1 MGARKIQDENEA
13 RECIA
18 NVKASGLTLAGW
30 ARSAGIDGRSLHA
43 WNVNLARGD
52 SGSQLR
58 APKARK
64 VRRVKLVELVPMVAP
79 SRSARYIVQVGQLA
93 LEVDAQFD
101 EMTLRRLVAVL
112 RSC

>member
-18 NVKASGLTLAGW
+18 KMKESGLTLAGW
-30 ARSAGIDGRSLHA
+30 ARSARIDGRSLHA
-43 WNVNLARGD
+43 WNVNLARGNV
-52 SGSQLR
+52 GAPRR
-58 APKARK
+58 APAARN
-64 VRRVKLVELVPMVAP
+64 VRRVKLVELLPMAVS
-79 SRSARYIVQVGQLA
+79 SRTARYIVQVGQLT